1 MLYEVTERK
10 SHKKDFLLCVQ
21 SSKKKT
27 FQCHYQQE
35 VRRVSSV
42 ALKSRKQQ
50 RSGCWAHP
58 VDLDEVM
65 CNVPKKRSTSAD
77 VSLRKEKDGLCTR
90 QKKSAPKTMIFP
102 K

>member
-1 MLYEVTERK
+1 MK
-10 SHKKDFLLCVQ
+10 SWKENPTRRTFYSVFRAV
-21 SSKKKT
+21 KKKQ

-50 RSGCWAHP
+50 RFGCWAHP

-65 CNVPKKRSTSAD
+65 CTVPKKRSTSAD